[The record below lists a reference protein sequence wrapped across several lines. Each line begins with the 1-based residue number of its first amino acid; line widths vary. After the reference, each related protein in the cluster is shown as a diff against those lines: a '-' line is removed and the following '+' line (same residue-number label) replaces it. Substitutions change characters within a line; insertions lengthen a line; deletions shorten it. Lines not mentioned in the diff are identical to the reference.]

1 MKINAKVILTIV
13 NTSPTVTTNVPVKV
27 SGPGT
32 AVAGAVKDFSYDLN
46 WASPL
51 STAYLGMKL

>member
-1 MKINAKVILTIV
+1 MKVNEKVILTIV
-13 NTSPTVTTNVPVKV
+13 NTGPSVTTNVPVKV
-27 SGPGT
+27 SGSGT
-32 AVAGAVKDFSYDLN
+32 PVAGAVKDFSYDLN